1 VVFILTVSP
10 GVPQFLCPG
19 VHFTRLFLVVYE
31 ALDVGITGALV
42 VDAGENN
49 RRESQSRSKS
59 TSSAQDVT
67 PKSC

>member
-1 VVFILTVSP
+1 M
-10 GVPQFLCPG
+10 
-19 VHFTRLFLVVYE
+19 VVYE

-59 TSSAQDVT
+59 TSSAQNVT